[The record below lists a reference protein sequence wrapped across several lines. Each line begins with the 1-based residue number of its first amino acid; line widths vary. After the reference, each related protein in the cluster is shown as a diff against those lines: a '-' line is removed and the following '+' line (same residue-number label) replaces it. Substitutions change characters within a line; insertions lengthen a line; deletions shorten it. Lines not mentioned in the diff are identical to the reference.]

1 LWRVN
6 TLVLVEVMMIVTV
19 RCLVVSFTWLV
30 AGATPS
36 SGAGSV
42 AGGTPSFG
50 AEFWFAV
57 FLVASLF
64 RVICTGL

>member
-1 LWRVN
+1 VN
-6 TLVLVEVMMIVTV
+6 TLVSVDVMINVTV
-19 RCLVVSFTWLV
+19 RCLVVSIIWLV

-50 AEFWFAV
+50 AEFCFV
-57 FLVASLF
+57 VLLVAWLF